1 MPAPFARFAAI
12 GLTTLGLASVGYAQK
27 PAVVPASGSVPQ
39 TPVRAVAYIHGTVA
53 ITREDLADFL
63 IARGGYEKVDLLI
76 NRKIIEIECAKKG
89 VTVTPQEMEAV
100 LNEDMKGL
108 GIVTR
113 DQFLAQLLPRYNKTY
128 YEWMEDVI
136 KPRIQLKKLCQ
147 GEVKV
152 SEEDIK
158 KQFECL
164 YGEKRRVQMVMWPK
178 DQVKIAQEQFAQ
190 ARKNQEEFDRV
201 ARGQANPSLA
211 GTAGH
216 VLPMSR
222 HQPGKDPFIEKLSF
236 DLNVGEVSQIIEC
249 PKQNC
254 YVMLKLHEI
263 IPPAKDVTYES
274 KKTELEK
281 AAFDLKV
288 EAMIPDYFTKLKE
301 AANPTEPMI
310 GPPAEWRLR
319 KSERPAAKP

>member
-1 MPAPFARFAAI
+1 MPAQFARFAAI

-27 PAVVPASGSVPQ
+27 PAVVAVSGSVPQ
-39 TPVRAVAYIHGTVA
+39 PPVRAVAYIYDTVA

-136 KPRIQLKKLCQ
+136 KPRLQLKKLCQ

-152 SEEDIK
+152 MEEDLR
-158 KQFECL
+158 KQFDYL

-178 DQVKIAQEQFAQ
+178 DQVKVAQEQFAQ
-190 ARKNQEEFDRV
+190 ARKNQEEYDRV
-201 ARGQANPSLA
+201 ARNQANPSLA
-211 GTAGH
+211 AAAGH
-216 VLPMSR
+216 ILPISK
-222 HQPGKDPFIEKLSF
+222 HQAEKDPLIEKVSF
-236 DLNVGEVSQIIEC
+236 ELKVGEISQIIEC
-249 PKQNC
+249 TGQDC

-263 IPPAKDVTYES
+263 IAPAKDVTFES
-274 KKTELEK
+274 KKAELEK
-281 AAFDLKV
+281 AAFDKKV
-288 EAMIPDYFTKLKE
+288 EAMIPEYFTKLKK
-301 AANPTEPMI
+301 AAKPTDPMI
-310 GPPAEWRLR
+310 GPPAEWRM
-319 KSERPAAKP
+319 KVSERPAGKP